1 MVEATNQ
8 SGKVS
13 WFGLVLVIALG
24 VWVSGSIANIWHW
37 GYLHADEAV
46 QWSLAKELSEGTP
59 YSTHQDKFHGPTLAT
74 ALLISAKVTGT
85 APMDMR
91 EDYLRSVVSIFLG
104 LMAAAALI
112 LPGVGKGPRY
122 VTAAFI
128 LLTGGCTPFRY
139 YFVQEMLL
147 VCGFVWG
154 VALWMRAEGSAPTS
168 RWWLLSG
175 AAFGFALAC
184 KVTAAA
190 YLFLFIVALWLLR
203 RFVPDRRWLRFG
215 FGLVASWAL
224 FQSVGF
230 TDLDGLRTWWLQLAR
245 SLGVASGHSEDTLYA
260 ESLEPWGWA
269 ATWLAIF
276 ALGRSDF
283 SLARW
288 RVRHEAD
295 LPCLVALLV
304 FLFHLALPYKTPWL
318 LLLVFSLPLALALP
332 YLLIRGVGRM
342 STLAL
347 GVIIVGSLATR
358 IPWLLLLV
366 FLLPLVL
373 VLPYLLV
380 VGVGRMSALALG
392 LIVVGGLAAGPLS
405 SHSRTS
411 ELGSFNQSVEVM
423 SKAYGP
429 KFYVAVEGGH
439 YWPLPYYLRRHPVG
453 YGDFPQ
459 AAKAP
464 LRLIPANDDSR
475 PFVPG
480 YVALGPLFLRSDQ
493 SDRYW
498 VLVAKGYESGFATYK
513 SP

>member
-1 MVEATNQ
+1 MVDATNH

-13 WFGLVLVIALG
+13 RFGLVLVIALG

-85 APMDMR
+85 APMDMH
-91 EDYLRSVVSIFLG
+91 EDYLRSVVSVFLG

-190 YLFLFIVALWLLR
+190 YLGFFLLALVLLR
-203 RFVPDRRWLRFG
+203 QFVPDRRWLRFG
-215 FGLVASWAL
+215 FGLVASWAC

-230 TDLDGLRTWWLQLAR
+230 TDLPGLKTWWVQLAR
-245 SLGVASGHSEDTLYA
+245 SLGVACGQSEDTLYA
-260 ESLEPWGWA
+260 ESLAPWAWA
-269 ATWLAIF
+269 GAWLAIF
-276 ALGRSDF
+276 ALGRSSF

-288 RVRHEAD
+288 RSRHEAD

-318 LLLVFSLPLALALP
+318 LLLVFSLPLAL
-332 YLLIRGVGRM
+332 
-342 STLAL
+342 
-347 GVIIVGSLATR
+347 
-358 IPWLLLLV
+358 
-366 FLLPLVL
+366 

-380 VGVGRMSALALG
+380 GGAGRIAALTLG
-392 LIVVGGLAAGPLS
+392 LIVAGGRAQGPLS

>member
-1 MVEATNQ
+1 MADTTNQ
-8 SGKVS
+8 SGRVS

-24 VWVSGSIANIWHW
+24 LWVSGSMANIWHW

-85 APMDMR
+85 APMAMS
-91 EDYLRSVVSIFLG
+91 EDYLRSVVSVFLG

-112 LPGVGKGPRY
+112 LPGVDKGPRY

-128 LLTGGCTPFRY
+128 VLTGGCTPFAY

-147 VCGFVWG
+147 VTGFVWG
-154 VALWMRAEGSAPTS
+154 VALWMRAEGSPPTS

-190 YLFLFIVALWLLR
+190 YLGFFLLTLVLLR
-203 RFVPDRRWLRFG
+203 QFVPDRRWLRFG
-215 FGLVASWAL
+215 FGLVASWAC

-230 TDLDGLRTWWLQLAR
+230 TDLPGLKTWWVQLAR
-245 SLGVASGHSEDTLYA
+245 SLGVASGQSEDTLYA
-260 ESLEPWGWA
+260 ESLAPWAWA
-269 ATWLAIF
+269 AAWLAIF
-276 ALGRSDF
+276 ALGRSGL

-288 RVRHEAD
+288 RSRHEAD

-304 FLFHLALPYKTPWL
+304 FVFHLALPYKTPWL
-318 LLLVFSLPLALALP
+318 LLLVFSLPLAL
-332 YLLIRGVGRM
+332 
-342 STLAL
+342 
-347 GVIIVGSLATR
+347 
-358 IPWLLLLV
+358 
-366 FLLPLVL
+366 

-380 VGVGRMSALALG
+380 GGAGRIAALTLG
-392 LIVVGGLAAGPLS
+392 LIVVGGRAQGPLS

-411 ELGSFNQSVEVM
+411 EIGPFNQSVEVM

-439 YWPLPYYLRRHPVG
+439 YWPLPYYLRRQPVG

-498 VLVAKGYESGFATYK
+498 VLVAKGYETRFATYK

>member
-1 MVEATNQ
+1 MVDATNQ
-8 SGKVS
+8 SGRVS

-24 VWVSGSIANIWHW
+24 LWVSGSMANIWHW

-85 APMDMR
+85 APMDMS

-112 LPGVGKGPRY
+112 LPGVDKGPRY

-128 LLTGGCTPFRY
+128 VLTGGCTPFGY

-154 VALWMRAEGSAPTS
+154 VALWMRAEGSPPTS

-190 YLFLFIVALWLLR
+190 YLGFFLLALVLLR
-203 RFVPDRRWLRFG
+203 QFVPDRRWLRFG
-215 FGLVASWAL
+215 FGLVASWAC

-230 TDLDGLRTWWLQLAR
+230 TDLPGLKTWWVQLAR
-245 SLGVASGHSEDTLYA
+245 SLGVASGQSEDTLYA
-260 ESLEPWGWA
+260 ESLAPWAWA
-269 ATWLAIF
+269 AAWLAIF
-276 ALGRSDF
+276 ALGRSGF

-288 RVRHEAD
+288 RSRHEAD

-318 LLLVFSLPLALALP
+318 LLLVFSLPLAL
-332 YLLIRGVGRM
+332 
-342 STLAL
+342 
-347 GVIIVGSLATR
+347 
-358 IPWLLLLV
+358 
-366 FLLPLVL
+366 

-380 VGVGRMSALALG
+380 GGAGRIAALTLG
-392 LIVVGGLAAGPLS
+392 LIVVGGRAQGPLS

-411 ELGSFNQSVEVM
+411 EIGPFNQSVEVM

-498 VLVAKGYESGFATYK
+498 VLVAKGYETRFATYK

>member
-1 MVEATNQ
+1 MVDATNQ
-8 SGKVS
+8 SGRVS

-24 VWVSGSIANIWHW
+24 LWVSGSMANIWHW

-85 APMDMR
+85 APMDMS

-112 LPGVGKGPRY
+112 LPGVDKGPRY

-128 LLTGGCTPFRY
+128 VLTGGCTPFGY

-147 VCGFVWG
+147 VTGFVWG
-154 VALWMRAEGSAPTS
+154 VALWMRAEGSPPTS

-190 YLFLFIVALWLLR
+190 YLGFFLLALVLLR
-203 RFVPDRRWLRFG
+203 QFVPDRRWLRFG
-215 FGLVASWAL
+215 FGLVASWAC

-230 TDLDGLRTWWLQLAR
+230 TDLPGLKTWWVQLAR
-245 SLGVASGHSEDTLYA
+245 SLGVASGRSEDTLYA
-260 ESLEPWGWA
+260 ESLAPWAWA
-269 ATWLAIF
+269 AAWLAIF
-276 ALGRSDF
+276 ALGRSGF

-288 RVRHEAD
+288 RSRHEAD

-318 LLLVFSLPLALALP
+318 LLLVFSLPLAL
-332 YLLIRGVGRM
+332 
-342 STLAL
+342 
-347 GVIIVGSLATR
+347 
-358 IPWLLLLV
+358 
-366 FLLPLVL
+366 

-380 VGVGRMSALALG
+380 GGAGRIAALTLG
-392 LIVVGGLAAGPLS
+392 LIVVGGRAQGPLS

-411 ELGSFNQSVEVM
+411 EIGPFNQSVEVM

-498 VLVAKGYESGFATYK
+498 VLVAKGYEIRFATYK

>member
-1 MVEATNQ
+1 MADATNQ
-8 SGKVS
+8 SGSVS
-13 WFGLVLVIALG
+13 RFGLALVVLVALL
-24 VWVSGSIANIWHW
+24 WSSATFDSPRF
-37 GYLHADEAV
+37 LHADEGV

-74 ALLISAKVTGT
+74 ALLIAAKLTGT
-85 APMDMR
+85 SPMDMN
-91 EDYLRSVVSIFLG
+91 EHYLRSVVSIFLG
-104 LMAAAALI
+104 LMAAAVLI

-128 LLTGGCTPFRY
+128 VLTGGCTPFGY

-154 VALWMRAEGSAPTS
+154 VALWMRAEGSAPDS

-190 YLFLFIVALWLLR
+190 YLVLFLLALVLLR
-203 RFVPDRRWLRFG
+203 QLVPDRRWVRFG

-230 TDLDGLRTWWLQLAR
+230 TDLDGLRTWWVQLAR

-260 ESLEPWGWA
+260 ENLAPWGWA
-269 ATWLAIF
+269 AAWLAVF
-276 ALGRSDF
+276 AWARAGF

-288 RVRHEAD
+288 RSRHQAD

-332 YLLIRGVGRM
+332 HLLVGRAWRP
-342 STLAL
+342 T
-347 GVIIVGSLATR
+347 
-358 IPWLLLLV
+358 
-366 FLLPLVL
+366 
-373 VLPYLLV
+373 
-380 VGVGRMSALALG
+380 ALALG
-392 LIVVGGLAAGPLS
+392 LAAIALFARRPLS
-405 SHSRTS
+405 FHSPTYDLS
-411 ELGSFNQSVEVM
+411 LFLPSVDRM
-423 SKAYGP
+423 AKAYGP

-439 YWPLPYYLRRHPVG
+439 YWPLPYYLRKYPVG

-464 LRLIPANDDSR
+464 LRLIPANDRSE
-475 PFVPG
+475 PVVPG
-480 YVALGPLFLRSDQ
+480 YDVLRLTLRDDVAA
-493 SDRYW
+493 RYW
-498 VLVAKGYESGFATYK
+498 VLVAKGSESGFFTEK
-513 SP
+513 

>member
-1 MVEATNQ
+1 
-8 SGKVS
+8 
-13 WFGLVLVIALG
+13 
-24 VWVSGSIANIWHW
+24 
-37 GYLHADEAV
+37 
-46 QWSLAKELSEGTP
+46 
-59 YSTHQDKFHGPTLAT
+59 
-74 ALLISAKVTGT
+74 
-85 APMDMR
+85 
-91 EDYLRSVVSIFLG
+91 
-104 LMAAAALI
+104 
-112 LPGVGKGPRY
+112 
-122 VTAAFI
+122 
-128 LLTGGCTPFRY
+128 
-139 YFVQEMLL
+139 MLL
-147 VCGFVWG
+147 VTGFVWG
-154 VALWMRAEGSAPTS
+154 VALWMRAEGSASDS

-190 YLFLFIVALWLLR
+190 YLGFFLLTLVLLR
-203 RFVPDRRWLRFG
+203 QFVPDRRWLRFG
-215 FGLVASWAL
+215 FGLVASWAC

-230 TDLDGLRTWWLQLAR
+230 TDLPGLKTWWVQLAR
-245 SLGVASGHSEDTLYA
+245 SLGVASGQSEDTLYA
-260 ESLEPWGWA
+260 ESLAPWAWA
-269 ATWLAIF
+269 AAWLAIF
-276 ALGRSDF
+276 ALGRSGL

-288 RVRHEAD
+288 RSRHEAD
-295 LPCLVALLV
+295 LPCMVALLV
-304 FLFHLALPYKTPWL
+304 FVFHLALPYKTPWL
-318 LLLVFSLPLALALP
+318 LLLVFSLPLAL
-332 YLLIRGVGRM
+332 
-342 STLAL
+342 
-347 GVIIVGSLATR
+347 
-358 IPWLLLLV
+358 
-366 FLLPLVL
+366 

-380 VGVGRMSALALG
+380 GGAGRIAALTLG
-392 LIVVGGLAAGPLS
+392 LIVVGGRAQGPLS

-498 VLVAKGYESGFATYK
+498 VLVAKGYETRFATYK